1 LRLGDARTARL
12 YPMAYAPAEAEA
24 WLVGRRVRVALD
36 GAALAG
42 AVWVD

>member
-1 LRLGDARTARL
+1 MG
-12 YPMAYAPAEAEA
+12 YAPAEAEA